1 VVKRTVGLAEMALSN
16 DPDDMLIT
24 HSLGSCLGVVL
35 HDAAHAVGA
44 MLHAM
49 LPLSTINPEKA
60 AAQPFMFVDT
70 GVPRLLTE
78 FYQVGGC
85 RKNLVVKVAGGAAIG
100 PASGRE
106 DFFAIGSRNM
116 IVLRKILW
124 KNGLLLSAADVGGS
138 RPRTVS
144 LAVGTGEVLIRSD
157 SVIKTL

>member
-1 VVKRTVGLAEMALSN
+1 MKHTVGLAEMRISAESG
-16 DPDDMLIT
+16 DVLIT

-35 HDAAHAVGA
+35 HDPITAVGA

-60 AAQPFMFVDT
+60 AANPYMFVDT

-78 FYQVGGC
+78 FFKAGG
-85 RKNLVVKVAGGAAIG
+85 RKQNMVVKVAGGAAIG
-100 PASGRE
+100 ALDRGT

-116 IVLRKILW
+116 VVFRKVLW
-124 KNGLLLSAADVGGS
+124 KNGLMIKAADVGGS

-144 LAVGTGEVLIRSD
+144 LAIGTGEMLIRSD
-157 SVIKTL
+157 NAIKAL